1 MEYHRPVLLDE
12 SIEGLRIQP
21 SGIYCDVTFGGGGHS
36 KSILSQLDDKGH
48 LFAFDQ
54 DEDAARN
61 LLHDRRFT
69 FVRSNFRYLWR
80 FMRYYA
86 VPALDGVLADL
97 GVSSFQ
103 FDNPERGFSYRG
115 DQPMDM
121 RMNTQQSI
129 TAADILQQYAQEQLV
144 SLFSNYGQVRNA
156 RTLAAHICEGRGTY
170 QLSTVAGFLDCIAPC
185 IRGNRM
191 RYLAQVFQSLRIEV
205 NEEMD
210 SLVEMLGQATE
221 MLVPGGRLV
230 VISYHSVEDQIV
242 KRWMKFGNVRA
253 GGQQEAHDAEANV
266 LQPVTKKPVVP
277 TEEEIAE
284 NPRAR
289 SAKLRIAE
297 KQNSK

>member
-1 MEYHRPVLLDE
+1 MEYHRPVLLRE
-12 SIEGLRIQP
+12 SIEGLKIKP
-21 SGIYCDVTFGGGGHS
+21 SGIYCDATFGGGGHS
-36 KSILSQLDDKGH
+36 KSILSRLDDKGH

-54 DEDAARN
+54 DEDAMRN
-61 LLHDRRFT
+61 VLPDSRLT
-69 FVRSNFRYLWR
+69 FVRSNFRYLTQ
-80 FMRYYA
+80 FMRYYG
-86 VPALDGVLADL
+86 VEALDGVLADL

-121 RMNTQQSI
+121 RMNTQQST
-129 TAADILQQYAQEQLV
+129 TAAGILQRYSQDQLV

-156 RTLAAHICEGRGTY
+156 KTLAAHICQGRGKY

-205 NEEMD
+205 NEE
-210 SLVEMLGQATE
+210 VEALIVLLGQATE
-221 MLVPGGRLV
+221 LLAPAGRLV
-230 VISYHSVEDQIV
+230 VISYHSVEDQVV
-242 KRWMKFGNVRA
+242 KRWMKFGNIE
-253 GGQQEAHDAEANV
+253 GEAQKGPYGKLSRV
-266 LQPVTKKPVVP
+266 LRPLTKKPVVP
-277 TEEEIAE
+277 SEEEINE

-297 KQNSK
+297 KQENT